1 MKEGIYGLIA
11 ELRTLARA
19 QMEAV
24 REDQVELLFGLQ
36 EQRRELLEKIQKF
49 DISPETGILFDG
61 EEEESSGGG
70 EDISPSLKDMVLEII
85 EMDREIKER
94 IRSEMNGILGR
105 LNRLEQMKKGFCR
118 GGRKDQRG
126 KGVCINA

>member
-105 LNRLEQMKKGFCR
+105 LNRLEQMKKGFCQTGAR
-118 GGRKDQRG
+118 ERNG
-126 KGVCINA
+126 KNLCLNA